1 MAYKTPIEQY
11 QSNAECRTITI
22 QQDWMKNESEWEYLL
37 NQMGITDEKLLKDGY
52 DYCDIEEIDIKI
64 DTIKIS
70 HSYAT

>member
-1 MAYKTPIEQY
+1 
-11 QSNAECRTITI
+11 
-22 QQDWMKNESEWEYLL
+22 MKNESEWEYLL